1 MPRNPVL
8 TLRLP
13 QNVFNALVRERHEH
27 HLNVSGWARAAV
39 LEAFQRDFPHAAQ
52 EGKITDQRSGAT
64 QDTQVASAATETPRS
79 AHRKLPGRAPLPSPD
94 TEPIPGFR
102 PATLPDGTWG
112 VKFEGDPAALPAKL
126 VGRRIRIKP
135 KSSENTWDGTV
146 TETIIKD
153 DGSVL
158 YRYADKTDPS

>member
-13 QNVFNALVRERHEH
+13 QNVFNALAQERQQR

-39 LEAFQRDFPHAAQ
+39 LEAFQRDFPDAARD
-52 EGKITDQRSGAT
+52 GKKPDQRSGST
-64 QDTQVASAATETPRS
+64 QDPQEASDTTETPRS
-79 AHRKLPGRAPLPSPD
+79 AERKLPGRAPLPSPD
-94 TEPIPGFR
+94 TEPITGFR

-112 VKFEGDPAALPAKL
+112 VRFEGDPAALPAKL
-126 VGRRIRIKP
+126 VGLRIRIKP
-135 KSSENTWDGTV
+135 KSSENTWDGTI